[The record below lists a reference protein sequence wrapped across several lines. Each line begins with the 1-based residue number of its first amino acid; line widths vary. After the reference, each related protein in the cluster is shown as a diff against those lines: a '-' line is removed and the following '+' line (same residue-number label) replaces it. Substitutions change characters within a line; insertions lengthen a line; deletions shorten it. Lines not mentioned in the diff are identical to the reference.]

1 MVARSGQNVRWTIA
15 WTDAGLIDWG
25 GDGGECRGIERESG
39 NIAAILPQAGEA
51 GCAALPHPFRHYGA
65 VDHAVPK
72 AIGRVCRTAVAGT
85 LNAL

>member
-1 MVARSGQNVRWTIA
+1 MAGSDQTVGRTIA
-15 WTDAGLIDWG
+15 TTDAGLIAWG

-39 NIAAILPQAGEA
+39 NITAILPQAGEA
-51 GCAALPHPFRHYGA
+51 GRAALPHPSHDHGA

-72 AIGRVCRTAVAGT
+72 GIRLPCRTAVAGT